1 MKSLIIFLGCLFLS
15 ISGFSQTIQKNGM
28 IQGKIINTINET
40 LPFASVILKDNNQ
53 KFIEGT
59 VTDENGKFTFNKIAI
74 GTYSIEV
81 QYIGFLPF
89 STNITITKS
98 KRKIDLKLIELKENV
113 SKLEEVVVQ
122 GATTE
127 VSLKLGKK
135 VFRVGKDLS
144 SQNGTA
150 TDILENVPSVNV
162 SPTGVVSLRGN
173 PNVQIMIN
181 GRRSALTQ
189 SQALE
194 QLSADIIESVEV
206 ITNPSAKYDSSGS
219 SGIINIILKKNRKQG
234 LNGQVRLV
242 SGIPDDFR
250 ALGNINYKANKFN
263 FFTNLGLRYTDY
275 EGTYTKQQTNTING
289 VTTFLNQNE
298 DENRHDD
305 GVLYY
310 IGTDYSFN
318 DKNTFTIA
326 YYRNETKDTDV
337 TYLDY
342 DFSNEVTK
350 TQSLLTTG
358 NSKEKRDYNQI
369 EANYTKLFETKG
381 KRFTI
386 DLQYDFWNSE
396 KKWKL
401 QTDETFPTTNPIS
414 TIQTRGTGETNDFAF
429 QTDYKTPLSKTANLE
444 IGAKFESRDIKNSF
458 LAEELVNGTFET
470 IENIDNTL
478 NYKEKITSGYVQFND
493 KKNKFNYQFGVRLES
508 TNVTI
513 DASEAGLNSNKKYI
527 NLFPSATL
535 GYEFKE
541 NTSGQLSY
549 SKRIRRP
556 SLWFLSPFYELK
568 DFTSRFTGN
577 PTLKPSY
584 TDALEFSVMYSK
596 NKLRLSPSV
605 YYSNSTDI
613 IQFETSKN
621 DVGVFIQSP
630 INLDKEERYGFEL
643 SASYA
648 PLKWL
653 RFSSDFNAYSYKQ
666 NGVINGVNAN
676 FSDATW
682 FVNLTTNIK
691 LSSSTK
697 MQTRLY
703 YQGERSNIQIRT
715 KPITNL
721 NFGIS
726 KSILKNKGSIIF
738 NASNILNTRTDKQ
751 KIIGSTFKIN
761 QERSRNAQRFSLS
774 FVYKFNQKPSDKN
787 RKANRSNRN

>member
-1 MKSLIIFLGCLFLS
+1 MKTVILSLSCFFFS
-15 ISGFSQTIQKNGM
+15 ILTFSQKLQTIG
-28 IQGKIINTINET
+28 IITGKITSQTNET
-40 LPFASVILKDNNQ
+40 LPYASVILKDTSQ
-53 KFIEGT
+53 KLIEGT
-59 VTDENGKFTFNKIAI
+59 VTNENGEFSFTKIAT
-74 GTYSIEV
+74 GTYNVEV
-81 QYIGFLPF
+81 QYIGFI
-89 STNITITKS
+89 STTIQVLIS
-98 KRKIDLKLIELKENV
+98 NASNKINLKTIQLKEDATT
-113 SKLEEVVVQ
+113 LEEVVVQ
-122 GATTE
+122 GERSE
-127 VSLKLGKK
+127 VTLKLGKK
-135 VFRVGKDLS
+135 VFNVGKDLT
-144 SQNGTA
+144 SQNGSA
-150 TDILENVPSVNV
+150 VDILGNVPSVNV
-162 SPTGVVSLRGN
+162 SPTGVISLRGN
-173 PNVQIMIN
+173 SNVQIMIN

-194 QLSADIIESVEV
+194 QLSADVIESVEV
-206 ITNPSAKYDSSGS
+206 VTNPSAKYDASGS
-219 SGIINIILKKNRKQG
+219 SGIINIILKKNKKQG
-234 LNGQVRLV
+234 INGQIRLV

-263 FFTNLGLRYTDY
+263 FFTNFGMRYTDY

-289 VTTFLNQNE
+289 VTTFLKQDE

-305 GVLYY
+305 GTLYY
-310 IGTDYSFN
+310 MGTDYSFN
-318 DKNTFTIA
+318 DKNAFTIA

-342 DFSNEVTK
+342 DFSDKVSK
-350 TQSLLTTG
+350 TQSLFTTG

-369 EANYTKLFETKG
+369 EANYTKLFVTKG
-381 KRFTI
+381 KRFTV
-386 DLQYDFWNSE
+386 DFQYDFWNSE

-401 QTDETFPTTNPIS
+401 QTDETYPTTNPIS
-414 TIQTRGTGETNDFAF
+414 TIQTRGTGETNDLAF

-444 IGAKFESRDIKNSF
+444 IGAKFESRDIKNYF

-470 IENIDNTL
+470 IEDIDNTL
-478 NYKEKITSGYVQFND
+478 NYKEKITSGYVQFNE
-493 KKNKFNYQFGVRLES
+493 KKNKFSYQLGLRLES
-508 TNVTI
+508 ANVTI
-513 DASEAGLNSNKKYI
+513 DASDVELNSNIKYTNI
-527 NLFPSATL
+527 FPSATL

-541 NTSGQLSY
+541 NMSSQLSY

-556 SLWFLSPFYELK
+556 SLWFLNPFYELK
-568 DFTSRFTGN
+568 DFTARFTGN
-577 PTLKPSY
+577 PALKPSY
-584 TDALEFSVMYSK
+584 TDVLEFSVMYSK

-605 YYSNSTDI
+605 YYSNSTNI
-613 IQFETSKN
+613 IQFETSKS
-621 DVGVFIQSP
+621 DTGVFIQSP
-630 INLDKEERYGFEL
+630 INLDKEERYGIEI
-643 SASYA
+643 SASYN

-653 RFSSDFNAYSYKQ
+653 QFSSDFNAYTYKQ
-666 NGVINGVNAN
+666 NGVIDGVNAN

-691 LSSSTK
+691 LNSSTK

-703 YQGERSNIQIRT
+703 YQGERSNIQITT

-726 KSILKNKGSIIF
+726 KSVLKNKGSIIF

-787 RKANRSNRN
+787 RSANRSNRN